1 VTRLF
6 FDTEFIDT
14 GREVILLSIGV
25 VRDDGATYYAEDEE
39 ADLML
44 ASDWVR
50 QNVLPHMTY
59 MKTPPGGGPA
69 DAWALKPRARI
80 AAELIDFAGNS
91 PEWWAYMADYDWVV
105 LSQLYGPLVNRP
117 QGWPFWCH
125 DVMQFFDAARM
136 HGKPGDW
143 VPEPETEHHALAD
156 AQWTKALWERVQ
168 AYCADDTALHAL
180 CAETA
185 DGQ

>member
-14 GREVILLSIGV
+14 GERIHLLSIGV
-25 VRDDGATYYAEDEE
+25 VRGDGATYYAEAEE

-69 DAWALKPRARI
+69 DAWALKPCAQI
-80 AAELIDFAGNS
+80 AADLIDFAGDS

-125 DVMQFFDAARM
+125 DVMQYAELAGVDP
-136 HGKPGDW
+136 HDLPQDGI
-143 VPEPETEHHALAD
+143 EHHALAD
-156 AQWTKALWERVQ
+156 AQWTKQLWDVCRRR
-168 AYCADDTALHAL
+168 ADDDPQLGALVVWP
-180 CAETA
+180 
-185 DGQ
+185 